1 MKIKTLILLSLLFV
15 FGCNCNKTTTD
26 MASKNIESVLIA
38 KGNLYGSGSEG
49 IEKQNLVITNEND
62 WASLLNQLDGA
73 NKVSQNF
80 SETKIDFSKYT
91 IVAIFADVKGSG
103 GHKIEVGISE
113 TPEEK
118 IIKVIQTSP
127 TGNATSVMTQP
138 YYIAKLPKSDLPIIF
153 E

>member
-1 MKIKTLILLSLLFV
+1 MKIKTLLLLSLIFV

-26 MASKNIESVLIA
+26 MASKNIESILIA

-49 IEKQNLVITNEND
+49 IEKQNLIITNEDD
-62 WASLLNQLDGA
+62 WTTLLNQLDSA

-80 SETKIDFSKYT
+80 SETKIDFSKYI

-103 GHKIEVGISE
+103 GHKIDMAISA

-118 IIKVIQTSP
+118 IVKVTHIAP
-127 TGNATSVMTQP
+127 KGNATSVMTQP
-138 YYIAKLPKSDLPIIF
+138 YYIAKLPKTDLPIVF
-153 E
+153 Q